1 MNNKQLYEIQ
11 SIADGHTPHVVMS
24 RYADGND
31 DLNSPDFS
39 VTISS
44 SLNDGNYDTTSAPED
59 VDGDGDTDAEDES
72 YYTVAAKLVCALITL
87 SSVGELKVFDRLLLM
102 NKDANNTD
110 VSILHFKP
118 GNRSIHLPD
127 FTVTATGV
135 DALGRYLE
143 IKQTIDADGDGDIDK
158 DDELIYRRIASS
170 FASMR
175 DLLP

>member
-59 VDGDGDTDAEDES
+59 VDGD
-72 YYTVAAKLVCALITL
+72 
-87 SSVGELKVFDRLLLM
+87 
-102 NKDANNTD
+102 
-110 VSILHFKP
+110 
-118 GNRSIHLPD
+118 
-127 FTVTATGV
+127 V
-135 DALGRYLE
+135 DN
-143 IKQTIDADGDGDIDK
+143 DG
-158 DDELIYRRIASS
+158 
-170 FASMR
+170 
-175 DLLP
+175 